1 MSGIVLLL
9 LRILL
14 SAALYLFLG
23 WALYTL
29 WASLRQEALTISSQ
43 KIPSLTLTSAKE
55 LEEEYYFIQQIVNVG
70 RGATNDLIINNE
82 TVSNH
87 HARLAYNLNQWWL
100 QDLNSTNGTY
110 INGQRLLTSTVLTTG
125 DLIGFGE
132 INLTVSIGSS
142 NQFENA
148 SSSKT

>member
-14 SAALYLFLG
+14 SGALYAFLG
-23 WALYTL
+23 WAIYTL
-29 WASLRQEALTISSQ
+29 WASLRQEAITVSQQ
-43 KIPSLTLTSAKE
+43 KIPALTLTSTDDVT
-55 LEEEYYFIQQIVNVG
+55 EEFYYIQAVVNVG
-70 RGATNDLIINNE
+70 RGATNDLILNND
-82 TVSNH
+82 TVSSH

-132 INLTVSIGSS
+132 INMTVAIGSNS
-142 NQFENA
+142 QFGP
-148 SSSKT
+148 

>member
-14 SAALYLFLG
+14 SMALYAFLG

-29 WASLRQEALTISSQ
+29 WASLRQEALTVSQQ
-43 KIPSLTLTSAKE
+43 KIPALTLMSTETGTDE
-55 LEEEYYFIQQIVNVG
+55 LAEEYYYIQAVVNVG
-70 RGATNDLIINNE
+70 RGATNDLILNND
-82 TVSNH
+82 TVSSH

-132 INLTVSIGSS
+132 VNLTVAIGNNS
-142 NQFENA
+142 QFDM
-148 SSSKT
+148 